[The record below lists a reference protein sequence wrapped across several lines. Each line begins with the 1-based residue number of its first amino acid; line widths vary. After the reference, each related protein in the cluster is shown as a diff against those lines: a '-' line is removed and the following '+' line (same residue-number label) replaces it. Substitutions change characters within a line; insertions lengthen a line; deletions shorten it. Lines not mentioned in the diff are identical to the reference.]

1 MAELQKF
8 CSWLDWDI
16 ENEDF
21 FLLSIFL
28 QTLLYYFYIFIL
40 RVIDN
45 LFHRFVCWKSEY
57 EGKVIYSDASR
68 LLTRAGGRHK
78 GAMRL
83 FPRLQHKSPYRDADH
98 CRWQI
103 ALLPRVDVSRL
114 WEIAVW
120 HAALKHLS
128 NDAFPYICVA
138 LYTGL
143 PCA

>member
-16 ENEDF
+16 ENEGF
-21 FLLSIFL
+21 SLSIFL

-40 RVIDN
+40 CIIN
-45 LFHRFVCWKSEY
+45 NFVSSVCYWKSEY
-57 EGKVIYSDASR
+57 EGKVIYSDASH
-68 LLTRAGGRHK
+68 LFAKAGGRRK
-78 GAMRL
+78 SAMRL